1 VVSNFR
7 LTALPGGSAVKNPP
21 ANAGDTGDAGS
32 TPGSGRSPG
41 GRNGNLLEYSC
52 LGRRMNSGSWGGL
65 PSMGSQKSQTQLS
78 TNTQAQLQTD
88 TLTPTRALGKDGGSW
103 SSISHTTEMSLL
115 LSWLASGL
123 TPLQTVPLPCSEPP
137 MHASLVAQ
145 TVKNLPAV
153 QGTGVQS

>member
-1 VVSNFR
+1 
-7 LTALPGGSAVKNPP
+7 
-21 ANAGDTGDAGS
+21 
-32 TPGSGRSPG
+32 
-41 GRNGNLLEYSC
+41 
-52 LGRRMNSGSWGGL
+52 
-65 PSMGSQKSQTQLS
+65 MGSQKSQTQLS

-145 TVKNLPAV
+145 TVCSAGDRGSILSQEDPPRREWLPLYYSHLEHPMDRGAWQAAVPGVAKNTFTFPPKQESLHV
-153 QGTGVQS
+153 HIF